1 MKNIIKGVSPI
12 GIGSLLSMFILAVPV
27 GNSQTAMSDKM
38 PQYNKWSLELAGG
51 FSNAVGPYSPGYY
64 TNLLNLSNV
73 QLGGRYMANRHVGV
87 KLDAEYDLFKNN
99 SSWKGNQSLPFRT
112 NYFRFSLQGV
122 ANLHHV
128 FEFQEWTKHI
138 GLQVHAGAG
147 YSTMGNDSLS
157 PFAKGR
163 NMGNLIIGISPIF
176 KINDRFTI
184 KLDATGIKHMHRKY
198 TMDMN
203 ESRKI
208 RGMDGFIGT
217 LTLGLQ
223 VNLGKEKVHADW
235 YFDKPNQ
242 AENAE
247 IRDLK
252 NRLEKLEE
260 MHGDGDSDG
269 IPNYLDK
276 ELATPAGRKVDA
288 FGVAIPE
295 RVDSDKDGV
304 FDDTDKCPNEYGVLA
319 YNGCPIPDTDGDGIL
334 DDRDECPRIK
344 GVAENNGCP
353 KIEKEEQE
361 IINTAFNNLEFETG
375 KAIILKSSYKSLN
388 DLANLLQK
396 KSEWGLL
403 ISGHTDN
410 VGDDAKN
417 MVLSKER
424 AEAVK
429 DYLIIKGIASN
440 RLEVLFYGETKPI
453 AVNDTEEGRQK
464 NRRVE
469 MKITF

>member
-1 MKNIIKGVSPI
+1 MRRLIKCVDPI
-12 GIGSLLSMFILAVPV
+12 RMGSLLSLFILASPV
-27 GNSQTAMSDKM
+27 GDAQTAMNEKK
-38 PQYNKWSLELAGG
+38 PEYNKWSLELAGG
-51 FSNAVGPYSPGYY
+51 FSNAVGPYTPGYY

-73 QLGGRYMANRHVGV
+73 QLGGRYMANRYFGV
-87 KLDAEYDLFKNN
+87 KLDAEYDRFKNS
-99 SSWKGNQSLPFRT
+99 SSWKGNNSLPFRT

-128 FEFQEWTKHI
+128 LHFDEWTKHI
-138 GLQVHAGAG
+138 GLQVHGGAG
-147 YSTMGNDSLS
+147 YSTMGNDSIS

-184 KLDATGIKHMHRKY
+184 KLDASGIKHMHRKY

-203 ESRKI
+203 ESRKT
-208 RGMDGFIGT
+208 RGADGFIGT

-223 VNLGKEKVHADW
+223 INLGKAKEHADW
-235 YFDKPNQ
+235 YFNKPNPV
-242 AENAE
+242 ENQE
-247 IRDLK
+247 IRDMK

-260 MHGDGDSDG
+260 MHGDGDLDG
-269 IPNYLDK
+269 VPNYLDK
-276 ELATPAGRKVDA
+276 ELATLAGSKVDA
-288 FGVAIPE
+288 FGVTIPE
-295 RVDSDKDGV
+295 RLDSDKDGV
-304 FDDTDKCPNEYGVLA
+304 FDDMDKCPREFGVLA

-334 DDRDECPRIK
+334 DDRDECPKIK

-361 IINTAFNNLEFETG
+361 IINTAFNNLEFMTG

-388 DLANLLQK
+388 DLAALLQK
-396 KSEWGLL
+396 KQEWGLL

-429 DYLIIKGIASN
+429 DYLTIKGIAAN
-440 RLEVLFYGETKPI
+440 RLEVLYYGETKPI
-453 AVNDTEEGRQK
+453 ALNDMEEGRQK